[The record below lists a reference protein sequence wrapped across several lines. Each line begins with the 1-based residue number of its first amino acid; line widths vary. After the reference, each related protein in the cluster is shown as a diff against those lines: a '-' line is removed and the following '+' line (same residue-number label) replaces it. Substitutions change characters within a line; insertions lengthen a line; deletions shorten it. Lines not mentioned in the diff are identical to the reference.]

1 MAEPGSPR
9 HGQARRLLS
18 ATKLSALLR
27 PQHVVTI
34 KDSAS
39 VDQTLRVLAAHRILS
54 APVVVGAG
62 GACGD
67 SSSSAGPAGDRAPEV
82 AGFID
87 IRDLLSS
94 FLHEVDLKAL
104 ADAKMLKRMRIL
116 EEQGARFAG
125 KCIKDLRSLG
135 SDGWFYPQHAA
146 ENASLREII
155 HDGFLHPKDSKRV
168 VFGGTRS
175 RQVVHRLALFD
186 SAGHLSHVISQ
197 SDVIKY
203 LYEHIDDMG
212 PLADASI
219 ADIGF
224 IKGTVISVRPETP
237 ALDAMVL
244 MEEKNISAVAVVNAQ
259 GAIIGNFSI
268 SELRTIMAEHF
279 GSLALPVGEFLA
291 LEHGTEYAGYA
302 IPSSGSS
309 PGGSN
314 AAEELKRIEDSQA
327 HRFAADRTMRRRES
341 HPGYEVGQTL
351 ITCSPDASLHEVLD
365 KIVANRLHR
374 VYVCNDN
381 LVPCGVVTLT
391 DILHKLVDA

>member
-1 MAEPGSPR
+1 MASAPAGDVRS
-9 HGQARRLLS
+9 LLS
-18 ATKLSALLR
+18 STRLAALLH
-27 PQHVVTI
+27 PQHVVSI
-34 KDSAS
+34 KDNAS

-54 APVVVGAG
+54 APVVVGNGGGGDSAAPAAETAG
-62 GACGD
+62 GD
-67 SSSSAGPAGDRAPEV
+67 KAPEV
-82 AGFID
+82 CGFID

-125 KCIKDLRSLG
+125 KSIKELRSLG
-135 SDGWFYPQHAA
+135 SDGWFYPLHAA
-146 ENASLREII
+146 QNTSLREII
-155 HDGFLHPKDSKRV
+155 HDGFLHPKDAKHV

-186 SAGHLSHVISQ
+186 PSGKLSHVISQ

-203 LYEHIDDMG
+203 LYDHVDGMG

-219 ADIGF
+219 TDIGF
-224 IKGTVISVRPETP
+224 IKGAVISVRPETP

-244 MEEKNISAVAVVNAQ
+244 MEEKNISAVAVVNAA
-259 GAIIGNFSI
+259 GSIIGNFSI

-309 PGGSN
+309 PSAN
-314 AAEELKRIEDSQA
+314 AADELQRIEDSQA
-327 HRFAADRTMRRRES
+327 HRFATDRTQRRRES

-351 ITCSPDASLHEVLD
+351 ITCSPNASLHEVLD

-374 VYVCNDN
+374 VYVCSDS

-391 DILHKLVDA
+391 DILHKLVEA

>member
-1 MAEPGSPR
+1 MAHPEYSA
-9 HGQARRLLS
+9 ARNLLS
-18 ATKLSALLR
+18 GTKLAALLR
-27 PQHVVTI
+27 AQHVVTV
-34 KDSAS
+34 KDNAS

-54 APVVVGAG
+54 APVVVGEVAP
-62 GACGD
+62 
-67 SSSSAGPAGDRAPEV
+67 PADKAPEV
-82 AGFID
+82 CGFID

-94 FLHEVDLKAL
+94 FLQELDLKSL

-125 KCIKDLRSLG
+125 KSIRDLRSLG
-135 SDGWFYPQHAA
+135 SDGWFFPRAAA
-146 ENASLREII
+146 EKASLREII
-155 HDGFLHPKDSKRV
+155 YDGFLHHKEAKHV

-186 SAGHLSHVISQ
+186 TSGQLSHVISQ

-203 LYEHIDDMG
+203 LYDHIEELG
-212 PLADASI
+212 ALGDASI
-219 ADIGF
+219 DAIGF
-224 IKGTVISVRPETP
+224 VKGAVISVRPETP

-244 MEEKNISAVAVVNAQ
+244 MEEKGISAVAVVNAE

-302 IPSSGSS
+302 IPSTGSS
-309 PGGSN
+309 PRASPS
-314 AAEELKRIEDSQA
+314 EELRGFEDSQA
-327 HRFAADRTMRRRES
+327 HKFAADRNMRRRDS

-351 ITCSPDASLHEVLD
+351 ITCSPEATLHEVLD

-374 VYVCNDN
+374 VYVCSET

>member
-1 MAEPGSPR
+1 MSTGELQEAVELRS
-9 HGQARRLLS
+9 LLS
-18 ATKLSALLR
+18 ATQLKQVLR
-27 PQHVVTI
+27 PQHVVNI

-54 APVVVGAG
+54 APVVVGNSGEAG
-62 GACGD
+62 VPP
-67 SSSSAGPAGDRAPEV
+67 PAGADKAPEV
-82 AGFID
+82 CGFID

-94 FLHEVDLKAL
+94 FLHEIDLKAL

-146 ENASLREII
+146 ESTSLREII
-155 HDGFLHPKDSKRV
+155 HDGFLHPKETKRS

-186 SAGHLSHVISQ
+186 AEGHLSHVISQ

-203 LYEHIDDMG
+203 LYDHIDEMG
-212 PLADASI
+212 PLAEASI
-219 ADIGF
+219 TKIGF
-224 IKGTVISVRPETP
+224 VKGQVISVRPETP

-244 MEEKNISAVAVVNAQ
+244 MEEKSISAVAVVNAQ

-309 PGGSN
+309 PSSSN
-314 AAEELKRIEDSQA
+314 AADELKRIEDTQA
-327 HRFAADRTMRRRES
+327 HKFASDRSMRRRES

-351 ITCSPDASLHEVLD
+351 ITCSPNASLHEVLD

-374 VYVCNDN
+374 VYVCNEQ
-381 LVPCGVVTLT
+381 LMPCGVVTLT
-391 DILHKLVDA
+391 DILHKLVEA

>member
-1 MAEPGSPR
+1 MASPNI
-9 HGQARRLLS
+9 QAEAHARKLLTTTNLS
-18 ATKLSALLR
+18 AVLR

-54 APVVVGAG
+54 APVVVGNGSEAG
-62 GACGD
+62 
-67 SSSSAGPAGDRAPEV
+67 SAGSGAGQQVDKAPEV
-82 AGFID
+82 CGFID

-146 ENASLREII
+146 ENTSLREII

-203 LYEHIDDMG
+203 IYDHMDDLG
-212 PLADASI
+212 ELADASI
-219 ADIGF
+219 QAVGF
-224 IKGTVISVRPETP
+224 IKGSVISVRPETP

-259 GAIIGNFSI
+259 GSIIGNFSI

-309 PGGSN
+309 PSTS
-314 AAEELKRIEDSQA
+314 AADELKRIEDSKA
-327 HRFAADRTMRRRES
+327 HQFAADRTMRRRES

-351 ITCSPDASLHEVLD
+351 ITCSPSASLHEVLD

-374 VYVCNDN
+374 VYVCNDS

-391 DILHKLVDA
+391 DILHKLVEA

>member
-1 MAEPGSPR
+1 MA
-9 HGQARRLLS
+9 GQNIQAEAHARKLLTTTNLS
-18 ATKLSALLR
+18 AVLR

-54 APVVVGAG
+54 APVVVGNGSEAG
-62 GACGD
+62 AA
-67 SSSSAGPAGDRAPEV
+67 AGQQVDKAPEV
-82 AGFID
+82 CGFID

-94 FLHEVDLKAL
+94 FLHEIDLKAL

-146 ENASLREII
+146 ENTSLREII

-175 RQVVHRLALFD
+175 RHVVHRLALFD

-203 LYEHIDDMG
+203 IYDHMDDLG
-212 PLADASI
+212 ELADASI
-219 ADIGF
+219 QDVGF
-224 IKGTVISVRPETP
+224 IKGSVISVRPETP

-259 GAIIGNFSI
+259 GSIIGNFSI

-309 PGGSN
+309 PSSS
-314 AAEELKRIEDSQA
+314 AADELKRIEDSKA
-327 HRFAADRTMRRRES
+327 HQFAADRTMRRRES

-351 ITCSPDASLHEVLD
+351 ITCSPSASLHEVLD

-374 VYVCNDN
+374 VYVCNDS

-391 DILHKLVDA
+391 DILHKLVEA